1 MIWLATALAAASSL
15 TTIRSPVALLR
26 APLPPSRHAGVRA
39 AVLERTSGSSTRPRL
54 PPEFLSDEE
63 FARRCTAHRNIMQ
76 LRLDAPRALIAPP
89 DASIFSEDLCLR
101 GDLGQTLAR
110 GRESYL
116 AAFAAVARFT
126 SSPLVPL
133 QVGELECEFLSG
145 DGDLT
150 VRWRTTVATGLLD
163 SSVAV
168 TGESLYEIDGSGQL
182 CSHTLSD
189 LRLDGRRLPS
199 STLSAWLGA
208 VQRRN
213 PSTPGEALALLA
225 ETLNLDG
232 GSFAPVPPASSVPT
246 APSPAP
252 SSPPPPPAP
261 STAAQSPSSSSQAPA
276 ASPPRAFEAPAAGSA
291 AWPAYARLHTVAEAL
306 LGQFGTLLEAPQEL
320 RPYADEVQL
329 RAASGEVLLRG
340 KPQYAQ
346 LLSSLLRAHASL
358 AASPLLSHRWQFEM
372 RALPAD
378 AADSFAAAGSSSS
391 SSSSAGAEA
400 VGELGA
406 GGRWPRLAVSW
417 AYELV
422 GRGQREGSPLLTL
435 RADSVFE
442 LTGDGGGGG
451 GAADGGGGGGG
462 GGVASPRI
470 SSHTLG
476 NLEVNGRAALP
487 DALLRQLRLLQ
498 GGGGAGSGG
507 AGGPDMLQLL
517 TGTLLSV
524 SESVLAPVPI
534 GAAAA
539 SSSAAGG
546 VGGAAGAAAAGDVST
561 AYATGFVRLLAL
573 LHAELPRALV
583 APLSLE
589 VACSEQVEARGLL
602 RERLLRGRGA
612 LGGALAAARSAYA
625 ALSAEG
631 ALTTAAAESPLKLT
645 LQVTAEL
652 DVLVVWELQAT
663 LGPAAPSLGGVVG
676 GVVGSVVGGGGGGSG
691 GGVAGGEA
699 GTAGGGAPP
708 GGPLRIG
715 LPLALHGTVRL
726 RPDPQTGRVRE
737 VWVQALSVNGTPLL
751 PELLSRWVETAAR
764 GPDANTAE
772 IWRALTPWLNRLR
785 REQ

>member
-1 MIWLATALAAASSL
+1 MLVFTLAVASSL
-15 TTIRSPVALLR
+15 ATIRSPVGVLR
-26 APLPPSRHAGVRA
+26 VPLPSSRHAGIRA
-39 AVLERTSGSSTRPRL
+39 AVLDRSSASTVPRL

-76 LRLDAPRALIAPP
+76 LRLDAPRALSSPP
-89 DASIFSEDLCLR
+89 GASIFSEDVCLR

-133 QVGELECEFLSG
+133 QTGELECEFVTG
-145 DGDLT
+145 ENELT
-150 VRWRTTVATGLLD
+150 VRWRTTVATSLID

-168 TGESLYEIDGSGQL
+168 TGESLYEIDANGQL

-189 LRLDGRRLPS
+189 LRLDGNRLPS

-208 VQRRN
+208 VQKRN

-232 GSFAPVPPASSVPT
+232 GGGAEPPASSIPT
-246 APSPAP
+246 APSPVP

-261 STAAQSPSSSSQAPA
+261 STAAQSSSPPPSPSE
-276 ASPPRAFEAPAAGSA
+276 PPRAFEAPAAGSA
-291 AWPAYARLHTVAEAL
+291 GWPAYARLHTVAEAL

-320 RPYADEVQL
+320 RPYADDVEL
-329 RAASGEVLLRG
+329 RAASGEVLLSG

-346 LLSSLLRAHASL
+346 LLSSLLKAHTSL
-358 AASPLLSHRWQFEM
+358 AASPLLTHRWQFEM
-372 RALPAD
+372 RAQPAD
-378 AADSFAAAGSSSS
+378 AADRSLATGSSSS
-391 SSSSAGAEA
+391 SSSSAEAEA
-400 VGELGA
+400 GELGA

-417 AYELV
+417 AYELG
-422 GRGQREGSPLLTL
+422 GRGQREGSTLLTL
-435 RADSVFE
+435 RADSAFE
-442 LTGDGGGGG
+442 LT
-451 GAADGGGGGGG
+451 GGGGGGG
-462 GGVASPRI
+462 GSGGGAGVDEPRI
-470 SSHTLG
+470 ASHTLRS
-476 NLEVNGRAALP
+476 LEVNGRPALP
-487 DALLRQLRLLQ
+487 AALLRQLRLLQ
-498 GGGGAGSGG
+498 GGGAGSGSG
-507 AGGPDMLQLL
+507 ADMLQLL

-524 SESVLAPVPI
+524 SESVLAPVPV

-539 SSSAAGG
+539 GGGG
-546 VGGAAGAAAAGDVST
+546 VGGRSGAAGAAAAGDISA
-561 AYATGFVRLLAL
+561 AYATGFVRLMAL

-589 VACSEQVEARGLL
+589 AVCSEQVEVRGLL

-612 LGGALAAARSAYA
+612 LGGALAAARQAYA

-631 ALTTAAAESPLKLT
+631 ALTTAAAEAPVKLT
-645 LQVTAEL
+645 LQVTPEL

-663 LGPAAPSLGGVVG
+663 VGPAAPSLG
-676 GVVGSVVGGGGGGSG
+676 SVVGGGAGGAG
-691 GGVAGGEA
+691 GAGGEA
-699 GTAGGGAPP
+699 GTAGGAPP

-715 LPLALHGTVRL
+715 LPLALRGTVRL

-764 GPDANTAE
+764 GPDANAAE
-772 IWRALTPWLNRLR
+772 IWRALTPWLNPLR
-785 REQ
+785 PEE